1 LDDDDMAS
9 IKRMML
15 LAAWMAAVEVA
26 GPSGAHA
33 QQDGYELRA
42 ADLLAVQ
49 VYLVGGGYF
58 SFARNSNVSSFDIT
72 NAPGPA
78 ILGSQS
84 GGGSSVTPLLGAR
97 VQVPLFWHMVDEE
110 HLGFSVFF
118 ETGLQSGFGKES
130 FTQSF
135 QNTSVTAAD
144 FGSNVVREYL
154 QVPLLL
160 GATIPIAGRSA
171 APSALFDIYGGV
183 TIDSWA
189 HVLQG
194 SEANALGQ
202 QGFYGQNRNVTADPT
217 VGIGLSV
224 PVGSLDAGL
233 PIFLGLNAEL
243 QLRPGSVVTA
253 VSNNFP
259 ITYYGTVDP
268 YANLA
273 VMARLGIAFGS
284 R

>member
-1 LDDDDMAS
+1 MCT
-9 IKRMML
+9 IKRLMRL
-15 LAAWMAAVEVA
+15 GSWLAALALAWPAAA
-26 GPSGAHA
+26 QSQGSGT
-33 QQDGYELRA
+33 ELRA

-58 SFARNSNVSSFDIT
+58 SFARNANVSSVDIT

-78 ILGSQS
+78 LLGSQS
-84 GGGSSVTPLLGAR
+84 GGGSSATPLLGAR
-97 VQVPLFWHMVDEE
+97 VQVPLFWHMLDEE

-130 FTQSF
+130 FTESF
-135 QNTSVTAAD
+135 QNTSVTAAE

-154 QVPLLL
+154 QVPLLI

-183 TIDSWA
+183 TIDSWNQ
-189 HVLQG
+189 VLQG
-194 SEANALGQ
+194 SEANAPGQ

-217 VGIGLSV
+217 IGIGLRV

-243 QLRPGSVVTA
+243 QLRPGSVATA